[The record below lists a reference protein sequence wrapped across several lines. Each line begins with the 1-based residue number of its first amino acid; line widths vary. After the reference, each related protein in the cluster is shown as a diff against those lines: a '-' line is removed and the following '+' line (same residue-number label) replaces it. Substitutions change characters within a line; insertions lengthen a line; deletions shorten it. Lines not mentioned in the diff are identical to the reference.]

1 MDDQGLNSV
10 KSEVEKLKI
19 EVEIIKYDHLQ
30 NKEVMKRFDMLLTTI
45 NHSLNEL
52 TTKINTAVTVT
63 GYCITIIAAVVGAVY
78 TIGWLTVPVKA
89 PTAIVEGVR

>member
-10 KSEVEKLKI
+10 KQDVEKLKI

-30 NKEVMKRFDMLLTTI
+30 NKEMMKRFDILLTTI

-52 TTKINTAVTVT
+52 TTKINTTVTVT
-63 GYCITIIAAVVGAVY
+63 GYCVTIIVAVVGAIY
-78 TIGWLTVPVKA
+78 TIGWLAVPVKA
-89 PTAIVEGVR
+89 PTTIVEGAK